1 MRSALHQILLVFA
14 FLLLTGSF
22 ITWVATSTATAQD
35 LEPRAYTN
43 TPVGLN
49 FLLAGYVYQE
59 GEVATDPSLPFDDA
73 SLHVHSAV
81 LAYARSLSLLGKSA
95 KVDVIVPYS
104 WLDGSATFQG
114 ESVER
119 IVDGFADP
127 RFRLSVN
134 LYGAPALALDEFAN
148 YQQDVIVG
156 VSLQFSPPLGQYD
169 PDRLVNIGSNRW
181 AFKPELGVSKA
192 FGPLILEVAPSIIL
206 YTDNDDFLGTRSAS
220 RTPSMPCRRTSSTG
234 SATRS
239 GARWTAPTTA
249 GERRRSTGWRAAT
262 GNRTPAWARPP
273 HSRSAGII
281 RSSSM

>member
-1 MRSALHQILLVFA
+1 MRSALRQILLVS
-14 FLLLTGSF
+14 L

-43 TPVGLN
+43 TPIGLN

-95 KVDVIVPYS
+95 KVDIIVPYS

-148 YQQDVIVG
+148 YRQDVIVG

-169 PDRLVNIGSNRW
+169 PDKLVNIGSNRW
-181 AFKPELGVSKA
+181 TFKPEIGISKA
-192 FGPLILEVAPSIIL
+192 FGPLILEVAPSMIL
-206 YTDNDDFLGTRSAS
+206 YTDNDDFLGDKVREQD
-220 RTPSMPCRRTSSTG
+220 PSMPCRRTSSTG
-234 SATRS
+234 TTTRS
-239 GARWTAPTTA
+239 GARWTARTTV
-249 GERRRSTGWRAAT
+249 GEGRASTEWRTTT